1 MGNDAA
7 LLSQPMLDWSP
18 APATVVAVA
27 SLASSQAAGSSA
39 DAPPAP
45 PTPLRINPTNREL
58 RFTVP
63 LTDGPTY
70 LGDVELAVSP
80 RDLLSVEAPRLLDLL
95 APIVKADVEQRLRGL
110 VGGDQRLDQDELG
123 REHIRL
129 VYDADR
135 LALAIDVP
143 VDARRSRSLSFRD
156 ARGTQIETLKPARV
170 SGYLNIRGAAQ
181 IVQAGRERG
190 VIPPTAALDTA
201 WRLHGIVLESEGYVS
216 ARRNEPWFRR
226 SGSRIVYEDVSRAMR
241 LSAGDLQVYPRPFQ
255 TGSTIGG
262 VGIARLYS
270 QIDPQREIHA
280 GGAQSISIAAPSM
293 VETIVNGRTVER
305 RLFQPGNYRIE
316 DFPLAEGAN
325 AVKLRIE
332 DEGGKVRTVDFSVY
346 ANPSLLAK
354 GITEFAATGGLYS
367 TPTRTG
373 IAYSHAWVGSGF
385 VRRGLNEQLTAGI
398 NAQANAH
405 TRQVGIELVW
415 GGTLGLTGFTLA
427 ASNDNRAGSG
437 VAAAM
442 SYELLRSSAGGD
454 RSQGLRL
461 AVEWRSRRFVAPAPV
476 QGPDLT
482 ELRASG
488 GYVVTLGHD
497 RFVALDGQL
506 ERNRDGR
513 GLGYGARLSGGLNL
527 SQRLAVTSEI
537 GRLRL
542 ADRDDRYARVGL
554 RMRLGSRGSAQAEG
568 GSDGSFRAGASL
580 SGGRGN
586 GAWQTA
592 ADATGERGNATLNL
606 TGSIQTNRA
615 ELGAQESLAWRGS
628 RISDARLTVRAGTAI
643 AFADGAVAIGRPVS
657 DAFVIAS
664 THSSLGRKPLYL
676 DPDGKSE
683 AARTG
688 GLGAA
693 LDGQLGAHSFRT
705 LNYQVPDAPAGYDLG
720 DGNIAIEPPYR
731 SGYRLVVGSDYNL
744 LVIGRLVTDS
754 GTPLALLAGKAIDL
768 DHPKHPSITIFT
780 SRDGRFGAQ
789 GLRPGRWR
797 IEMPTEVPTHYSFTV
812 TNSPNGTARI
822 GDLRPTTAK
831 GLAK

>member
-1 MGNDAA
+1 
-7 LLSQPMLDWSP
+7 
-18 APATVVAVA
+18 
-27 SLASSQAAGSSA
+27 
-39 DAPPAP
+39 
-45 PTPLRINPTNREL
+45 
-58 RFTVP
+58 
-63 LTDGPTY
+63 
-70 LGDVELAVSP
+70 
-80 RDLLSVEAPRLLDLL
+80 
-95 APIVKADVEQRLRGL
+95 
-110 VGGDQRLDQDELG
+110 
-123 REHIRL
+123 
-129 VYDADR
+129 
-135 LALAIDVP
+135 
-143 VDARRSRSLSFRD
+143 
-156 ARGTQIETLKPARV
+156 
-170 SGYLNIRGAAQ
+170 
-181 IVQAGRERG
+181 
-190 VIPPTAALDTA
+190 
-201 WRLHGIVLESEGYVS
+201 
-216 ARRNEPWFRR
+216 
-226 SGSRIVYEDVSRAMR
+226 MR
-241 LSAGDLQVYPRPFQ
+241 LSGGDLQVYPRPFQ
-255 TGSTIGG
+255 AGSIIGG
-262 VGIARLYS
+262 IGVTRLYS

-280 GGAQSISIAAPSM
+280 GGAQSISIVAPSM
-293 VETIVNGRTVER
+293 IETIVNGRSVER

-316 DFPLAEGAN
+316 DFPLAAGAN

-332 DEGGKVRTVDFSVY
+332 DEGGRVRTVDFSVY
-346 ANPSLLAK
+346 SNPSLLAK
-354 GITEFAATGGLYS
+354 GVTEFSAVGGLYS
-367 TPTRTG
+367 APTRTG
-373 IAYSHAWVGSGF
+373 IAYSREWVGSGF
-385 VRRGLNEQLTAGI
+385 VRRGLSEQLTAGV
-398 NAQANAH
+398 NGQANAH
-405 TRQVGIELVW
+405 TRQVGVELVW
-415 GGTLGLTGFTLA
+415 GGPLGLTGFDLSV
-427 ASNDNRAGSG
+427 SNDNRAGSG
-437 VAAAM
+437 IAAVVN
-442 SYELLRSSAGGD
+442 YELLHSSASGE

-461 AVEWRSRRFVAPAPV
+461 AVEWRSRHFVAPAPV

-513 GLGYGARLSGGLNL
+513 GLGYGARVSGGLNF
-527 SQRLAVTSEI
+527 SARLAATGEL
-537 GRLRL
+537 GRLRI
-542 ADRDDRYARVGL
+542 ADRNDRYLRFGL
-554 RMRLGSRGSAQAEG
+554 RMRLGNRGSAQAEG

-586 GAWQTA
+586 GAWQAA
-592 ADATGERGNATLNL
+592 ADATRDRGNATLNL
-606 TGSIQTNRA
+606 NGNLQSNRA
-615 ELGAQESLAWRGS
+615 ELGAQESVAWRVS
-628 RISDARLTVRAGTAI
+628 QISDARLTVRAATAF
-643 AFADGAVAIGRPVS
+643 AFADGAFAIGRPVS

-664 THSSLGRKPLYL
+664 THSSLGHKPLYL

-744 LVIGRLVTDS
+744 LVIGRLMTDS

-797 IEMPTEVPTHYSFTV
+797 IEMPTEVPTHYYFTV
-812 TNSPNGTARI
+812 TNSPDGTVRI